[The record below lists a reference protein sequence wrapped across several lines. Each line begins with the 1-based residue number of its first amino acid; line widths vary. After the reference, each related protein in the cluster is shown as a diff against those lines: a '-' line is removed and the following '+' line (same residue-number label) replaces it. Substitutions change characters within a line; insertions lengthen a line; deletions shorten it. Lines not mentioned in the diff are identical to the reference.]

1 MNKQLVKRIK
11 SLLWRAAMMGIAAFV
26 LILSDGITGLGLN
39 PLIVGVLGLVFG
51 EISKYLNK
59 QVKK

>member
-1 MNKQLVKRIK
+1 MNEQLVKRIK
-11 SLLWRAAMMGIAAFV
+11 SLLWRAAMMGIAAV
-26 LILSDGITGLGLN
+26 VVVLSDGITGLGLN

-59 QVKK
+59 QVK

>member
-1 MNKQLVKRIK
+1 
-11 SLLWRAAMMGIAAFV
+11 MMGIAAFV